1 MDRSSADF
9 GLKAARRI
17 VEAKEHEWPLYV
29 DRLRRNKELSVVTQ
43 QLNQMLGHPEHRQLA
58 IDAFRRI
65 GLWHDDSALP
75 RRMEVHEFGS
85 QLETEVRGFD
95 VPLQDRLK
103 DEMSHLLEM
112 DEPMAAAGA
121 QLSGLHIKSETEEA
135 LERATGDG
143 DQQRL
148 DAPMTKQFWFRLAIV
163 VLLAIFALLVARMHG
178 AAA

>member
-1 MDRSSADF
+1 VDRSSADV

-17 VEAKEHEWPLYV
+17 IEANDHEWPLYV
-29 DRLRRNKELSVVTQ
+29 DRLRRNKELSAVTR
-43 QLNQMLGHPEHRQLA
+43 QLNQMLGHPEHRQIA

-75 RRMEVHEFGS
+75 RRMAVYEFGP

-135 LERATGDG
+135 LERATGNAG
-143 DQQRL
+143 QQRR
-148 DAPMTKQFWFRLAIV
+148 DVPVTKQFWLRLAIV
-163 VLLAIFALLVARMHG
+163 VLLAIFALLVVRMHG